1 MNKNKILLVD
11 DELKL
16 RDTITELLI
25 YNNYVVKTAENG
37 YAALNILESWIPDLI
52 ISDIMMPI
60 MDGYSFH
67 EIVRESALL
76 NQIPFV
82 FLTAKNDTI
91 EMVNSTINGVDLFI
105 TKPFKISDLLKM
117 IKVKIERFDKIKES
131 YSNFSINKNN
141 YFLEEI
147 NKPIVGILNSLEIII
162 ENKDHFDNREIE
174 DLYKSIKKSGNRL
187 NRTLKN
193 SIIYE
198 NLKTN
203 KIDFS
208 EDLHSEMSSS
218 FYKIKDDIV
227 HNNEKQAKRIT
238 FNIEK
243 AKIKIK
249 DENLRFILFE
259 LIDNALKFSK
269 MNQKV
274 IITGKKFNSEYYEL
288 CIKDFGDGFS
298 LEELKTIELNQNLIK
313 KKSDKQGLGLG
324 LFISKTFVKKINGV
338 FSIISIINEGTTISL
353 YLPLYAGSKQ
363 LNQIETIKI

>member
-1 MNKNKILLVD
+1 MNKHKILLVD

-25 YNNYVVKTAENG
+25 YNNYIVKTAENG
-37 YAALNILESWIPDLI
+37 FEALNILESWIPDLI
-52 ISDIMMPI
+52 ISDIMMPV

-67 EIVRESALL
+67 EIVRESILL

-82 FLTAKNDTI
+82 FLTAKNDSN
-91 EMVNSTINGVDLFI
+91 ERVNSSINGVDLFI

-141 YFLEEI
+141 YFLKEI
-147 NKPIVGILNSLEIII
+147 NKPIIGILNSLEVII
-162 ENKDHFDNREIE
+162 ENKDHFDNHEIE
-174 DLYKSIKKSGNRL
+174 ELYKSIKKSGNKL

-203 KIDFS
+203 KINFS
-208 EDLHSEMSSS
+208 EDLHSDIASSLD
-218 FYKIKDDIV
+218 KIKDDIE
-227 HNNEKQAKRIT
+227 HNNEKQARRIT

-243 AKIKIK
+243 SKIKIK
-249 DENLRFILFE
+249 DENLQFILFE

-274 IITGKKFNSEYYEL
+274 IVTGKKFNTEYYEL
-288 CIKDFGDGFS
+288 CIQDFGNGFS
-298 LEELKTIELNQNLIK
+298 PEQLKTIELNQKLITN
-313 KKSDKQGLGLG
+313 KSDKQGLGLG

-338 FSIISIINEGTTISL
+338 FSIISIINEGTTIRI
-353 YLPLYAGSKQ
+353 YFPLYAESK
-363 LNQIETIKI
+363 